1 MMRNIINT
9 GIIIALLTGCGA
21 EIAYKR
27 GATAEDL
34 KAEKNSCLKAGNE
47 KDLEKCMQENGWA
60 LQKLDGTSF
69 SDDELFATAS
79 VAKDNR
85 LSAPKETTI
94 KTTESMTTEDSHSAD
109 AETKLKG
116 SVQTAKDVRTETVS
130 VAKPQPSLLDTYIIK
145 SWWKMGGSAA
155 LLEQKMNEC
164 SEILGEAHAPNKK
177 TFTYTRGF
185 AICMRE
191 KGWRGLLE
199 K

>member
-9 GIIIALLTGCGA
+9 GIIITLLTGCGA

-34 KAEKNSCLKAGNE
+34 KAEKNACLKAGNE
-47 KDLEKCMQENGWA
+47 KELEKCMQENGWA
-60 LQKLDGTSF
+60 LQTLDGTSF
-69 SDDELFATAS
+69 SDDELFAKAT

-85 LSAPKETTI
+85 MTALTEKSI
-94 KTTESMTTEDSHSAD
+94 KATDSIAAEDSHNAD
-109 AETKLKG
+109 AETKVEEN
-116 SVQTAKDVRTETVS
+116 VQTAKDVRTETIS
-130 VAKPQPSLLDTYIIK
+130 VAKAQPSLLDTYVIK

-164 SEILGEAHAPNKK
+164 NDKLGEAHVPNKK